1 VTLKTETH
9 IGAVSFTTERQ
20 DEFAT
25 LSGDWNPMHMSPL
38 AARRTQVGQP
48 VVHGI
53 HIALAALE
61 TVAATSPSLPSASK
75 LRVRFLKPVY
85 IGEAVQILR
94 VDASETELR
103 LHAVVDG
110 IATTELCLTLG
121 GGSKVRREVQ
131 PMTVNLE
138 ANCREL
144 SLTEMKGCSGQV
156 QPAATADKIAA
167 RFTNATKYLGI
178 DRVTALL
185 CLSRLVGMECPGRD
199 SLFSGFVID
208 LQLTEASSSLQYF
221 VRSVDDR
228 FRLLEIEVVGLGV
241 QGVVEAFARHPPVPQ
256 VPMRD
261 LSALVKSNE
270 FAGQRALIVGGS
282 RGLGE
287 LTAKLLAAGGGK
299 PVITYAVGKTDAEQV
314 AEEIKQS
321 GGECQMLQYD
331 VRVPSLEQIESLSA
345 TTPYLYYFATGQIF
359 RRRTKRYDPD
369 ILNDFLKF
377 YVHGFYELCVSLKG
391 LSKQPMSVFY
401 PSSIAVEER
410 PRDMT
415 EYSMAKAAAEILCA
429 DLNRS
434 WPGMHITTV
443 RLPRLLTDQTA
454 TVIPTDNANA
464 VDVILPIVRSVQ
476 GIRS

>member
-1 VTLKTETH
+1 MTLKTEAP
-9 IGAVSFTTERQ
+9 IGTVSFTTERQ
-20 DEFAT
+20 HEFAT
-25 LSGDWNPMHMSPL
+25 LAGDWNPMHMSPL

-53 HIALAALE
+53 HIVLSALE
-61 TVAATSPSLPSASK
+61 TVAAISQNLPLPSK
-75 LRVRFLKPVY
+75 LTVRFLKPVY
-85 IGEAVQILR
+85 IGETVQILR
-94 VDASETELR
+94 VSGSETELR

-110 IATTELCLTLG
+110 VTTTELCLTLG
-121 GGSKVRREVQ
+121 GGCEDRGEVQ
-131 PMTVNLE
+131 TMAVNLE

-144 SLTEMKGCSGQV
+144 SLAELKGRSGQV

-167 RFTNATKYLGI
+167 RFTNAAKYLGI
-178 DRVTALL
+178 DRVAALL
-185 CLSRLVGMECPGRD
+185 CLSRLVGMECPGLH
-199 SLFSGFVID
+199 SLFSGFVIG
-208 LQLTEASSSLQYF
+208 LPLTETSSSLQYL

-241 QGVVEAFARHPPVPQ
+241 QGTVEAFARHPPAPQ
-256 VPMRD
+256 VRMRD
-261 LSALVKSNE
+261 LTALVKPNE
-270 FAGQRALIVGGS
+270 FAGQRALVVGGS

-287 LTAKLLAAGGGK
+287 LTAKLLAAGGGQ
-299 PVITYAVGKTDAEQV
+299 PIITYAVGRTDAERV
-314 AEEIKQS
+314 AEEIRQS
-321 GGECQMLQYD
+321 GGECQILRYD
-331 VRVPSLEQIESLSA
+331 VRVPSSQQIGSLSA
-345 TTPYLYYFATGQIF
+345 TVPYLYYYATGQIF
-359 RRRTKRYDPD
+359 RRRTKRFDPD

-377 YVHGFYELCVSLKG
+377 YVHGFYELCMSLKG

-401 PSSIAVEER
+401 PSSVAVEER

-454 TVIPTDNANA
+454 TVVPTDNANA
-464 VDVILPIVRSVQ
+464 VDVILPIVRAVQ
-476 GIRS
+476 GMCS